1 MAKWIEFASIRRTAP
16 LLAVL
21 AHYRIRE
28 LLGSGKDHLRGRCP
42 LYGGEGRDIF
52 HADTASRFF
61 TVSRAP
67 RAGPCWTWWRRSSTV
82 ACGKQRRESVPP
94 LGFRLRVVDP
104 RHPYP
109 GTRGISETTAA
120 EFGVGYYAGPD

>member
-52 HADTASRFF
+52 HADTAEQVFHCFSC
-61 TVSRAP
+61 A
-67 RAGPCWTWWRRSSTV
+67 AGGSVLDLVAALEHCSLRQAAERVRSAT
-82 ACGKQRRESVPP
+82 
-94 LGFRLRVVDP
+94 
-104 RHPYP
+104 
-109 GTRGISETTAA
+109 GISFAGSGSAA
-120 EFGVGYYAGPD
+120 SLPRYEGD